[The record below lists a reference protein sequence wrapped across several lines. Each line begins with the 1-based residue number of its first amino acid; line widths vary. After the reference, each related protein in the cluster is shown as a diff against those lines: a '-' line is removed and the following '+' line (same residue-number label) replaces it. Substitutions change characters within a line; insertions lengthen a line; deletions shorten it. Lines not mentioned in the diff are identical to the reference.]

1 VASRFVCPVAY
12 QPLSRAALNKL
23 RQLGDVRCY
32 PPRLVAREQLGCN
45 VRFVPITDMANER
58 SSALFHLHHATVV
71 LHLHTA
77 APDGRS
83 RG

>member
-45 VRFVPITDMANER
+45 VRFTPESRHSQATLGCPSLID
-58 SSALFHLHHATVV
+58 ALSTFFNFETVN
-71 LHLHTA
+71 
-77 APDGRS
+77 RF
-83 RG
+83 